1 MGRET
6 AAQGPTPTLRVFT
19 PRSLQE
25 DIDAVHAT
33 GLFDDVNIIPAA
45 APGASDDAPLV
56 DVTLALAERK
66 SGGLSAG
73 GGISAQGA
81 ADGALPG
88 FIGSASFSQRNLFG
102 TGQKVAATLEAG
114 QVDKLFR
121 VNWADPWRAG
131 DAWRTARSASLQ
143 NTRSA
148 GGPIHGRPSDEPP
161 VGGSSASLPGV
172 GGGGA
177 PDGEGVVVG
186 RLTGGVEFARPLHPG
201 WTGTAGL
208 AWQRSRALDEAGKPL
223 AADALGGPLALRP
236 DGGPDTL
243 ATVLLRLAYAGPASE
258 FTASAEQALPL
269 RPEWLNFNRVRARAT
284 KSVSLAPL
292 GAPAWRA
299 SLSARG
305 GAVVGDLPPYEAFP
319 LGGANSVRG
328 YGEGAL
334 GTGRAYA
341 EGTAELTFPLI
352 PGSLE
357 GALFADMGSDLD
369 TGATVPGDPAGAR
382 GKPGSGAAVGVG
394 VRVDSPV
401 GPLRFECA
409 VNDRHA
415 RRFHVG
421 IGAHG

>member
-6 AAQGPTPTLRVFT
+6 AARGPTPTLRVFT

-172 GGGGA
+172 GGRRARRRGRRRRPPHRRRRVCA
-177 PDGEGVVVG
+177 PPAPRLDGHRGP
-186 RLTGGVEFARPLHPG
+186 R
-201 WTGTAGL
+201 
-208 AWQRSRALDEAGKPL
+208 L
-223 AADALGGPLALRP
+223 AA
-236 DGGPDTL
+236 
-243 ATVLLRLAYAGPASE
+243 V
-258 FTASAEQALPL
+258 
-269 RPEWLNFNRVRARAT
+269 ARA
-284 KSVSLAPL
+284 
-292 GAPAWRA
+292 G
-299 SLSARG
+299 RG
-305 GAVVGDLPPYEAFP
+305 G
-319 LGGANSVRG
+319 
-328 YGEGAL
+328 
-334 GTGRAYA
+334 
-341 EGTAELTFPLI
+341 
-352 PGSLE
+352 
-357 GALFADMGSDLD
+357 
-369 TGATVPGDPAGAR
+369 
-382 GKPGSGAAVGVG
+382 
-394 VRVDSPV
+394 
-401 GPLRFECA
+401 
-409 VNDRHA
+409 
-415 RRFHVG
+415 
-421 IGAHG
+421 